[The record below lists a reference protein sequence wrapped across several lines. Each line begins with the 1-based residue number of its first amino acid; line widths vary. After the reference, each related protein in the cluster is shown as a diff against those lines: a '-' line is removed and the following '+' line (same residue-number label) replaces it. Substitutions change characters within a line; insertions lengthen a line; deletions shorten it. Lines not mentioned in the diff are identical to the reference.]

1 VTDIRP
7 QYRIIATGAGRA
19 ARRDRGRIRFAG
31 ADAPSFLQ
39 ALVSNDVES
48 LVAGRGVYATYLT
61 PQGRMISDLRIH
73 HRRTHLLAEV
83 PAAIAARLVGT
94 FDGVIFSEDVSVTD
108 VSAAIGQILV
118 AGERAAEV
126 TALSLGIEVGQL
138 DALAPL
144 AHVEVGERFVARSD
158 DVGVPAFDVF
168 VPAQLLDETT
178 ARLDE
183 AGAIAMSPELVEALR
198 IEAGRPAYGVDMTD
212 ETIPLEAG
220 LLERAISTTKGCY
233 VGQEIIIRV
242 LHRGAGRVARR
253 LARLEIDSPSA
264 EPPAPGAIVSVG
276 GRDVGRV
283 TSSAPSPSRD
293 RVIALGYVHR
303 DAAEAGQHV
312 VITTPAASVEA
323 VIVGFAG

>member
-1 VTDIRP
+1 MTDIRP

-19 ARRDRGRIRFAG
+19 VRRDRGRLRFDG
-31 ADAPSFLQ
+31 ADARSFLQ

-48 LVAGRGVYATYLT
+48 LVPGRGVYATYLT

-73 HRRTHLLAEV
+73 HRDTHLLAEV
-83 PAAIAARLVGT
+83 PATIAARLVAA
-94 FDGVIFSEDVSVTD
+94 FDAVIFSEDVSVSD
-108 VSAAIGQILV
+108 VSPGIEQMLI

-126 TALSLGIEVGQL
+126 VARALGLEVGQL

-144 AHVEVGERFVARSD
+144 AHVETGERFVARSD
-158 DVGVPAFDVF
+158 DIGVPGFDVF
-168 VPAQLLDETT
+168 VPSQLLDETI
-178 ARLDE
+178 ARFDGT
-183 AGAIAMSPELVEALR
+183 GAIAISPELVDALR
-198 IEAGRPAYGVDMTD
+198 IEAGRPAYGVDMTED
-212 ETIPLEAG
+212 TIPLEAG

-242 LHRGAGRVARR
+242 LHRGAGRVAKR
-253 LARLEIDSPSA
+253 LARLEIASPSV
-264 EPPAPGAIVSVG
+264 EPPAPGAILSVG
-276 GRDVGRV
+276 GREVGKV

-303 DAAEAGQHV
+303 DVAEPGQHV